1 MVIQYISKTKRYF
14 DVKVTFHF
22 HDTKKLF
29 FFSLTNFK
37 SGMSS
42 LQKKNIKNL
51 KKKPTCLRLVFTSDG
66 VGVVIRRAERYDLV
80 KIKPTESDSTYVS
93 VAYNQVKTAMSESQA
108 EAEE

>member
-1 MVIQYISKTKRYF
+1 MLGWLKIYLMLKEVLVIQYISKTKRYF
-14 DVKVTFHF
+14 DVKVTYHL

-51 KKKPTCLRLVFTSDG
+51 KKKPTYLRLVFTSDG
-66 VGVVIRRAERYDLV
+66 VVVGVAIRRVERYDLV
-80 KIKPTESDSTYVS
+80 KIKPT
-93 VAYNQVKTAMSESQA
+93 
-108 EAEE
+108 

>member
-1 MVIQYISKTKRYF
+1 MQEVLVIQYISKTKRYF

-51 KKKPTCLRLVFTSDG
+51 KKKPTGWFSL
-66 VGVVIRRAERYDLV
+66 A
-80 KIKPTESDSTYVS
+80 TES
-93 VAYNQVKTAMSESQA
+93 ES
-108 EAEE
+108 